1 MGTYSHS
8 NLIQNTVESTR
19 DWTAVVAC
27 ASAGGIEQLHQV
39 FYASLLSFYSRR
51 GYAQDASDLAMNTL
65 MGTARSI
72 RRGEIKDPNRLPAYV
87 RSVAIRC
94 LATAIEASM
103 RSRSRECEVT
113 PNLASTAHTP
123 EELAIQDEQT
133 KLVSSVM
140 RSIPCREREVL
151 TRFYVDGQSKEEICE
166 QLQLTD
172 DQFRNM
178 KSRAK
183 IRVTSMVRSATARS
197 SAAAVSR
204 RPNRRAA

>member
-27 ASAGGIEQLHQV
+27 TSAGGIEQLHQV

-72 RRGEIKDPNRLPAYV
+72 RRVEIKDPNRLPAYV